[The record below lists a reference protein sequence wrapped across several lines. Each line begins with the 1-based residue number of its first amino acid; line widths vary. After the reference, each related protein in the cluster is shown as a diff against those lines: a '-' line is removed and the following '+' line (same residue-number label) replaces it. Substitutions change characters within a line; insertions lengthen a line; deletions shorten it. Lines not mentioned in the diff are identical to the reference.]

1 MTTPAPQHIGG
12 RSVLTKGVDV
22 SITSERISGKR
33 FSTVRKD
40 GYDTGEVDQC
50 LVDMER
56 RLNEA
61 ERKVD
66 VLQEANGLL
75 HEQLLRAQE
84 DLRRADEERN
94 RMLDE
99 RPPVETEDPVRT
111 SSQAAA
117 RLLEIATR
125 DAEELLTE
133 ARQEGEKLVAVA
145 HDEAA
150 RQRAQGDRRRVEA
163 EARVAELTAL
173 EHSYRDALASM
184 LASHVEALE
193 GPPLSESLGVE
204 AG

>member
-1 MTTPAPQHIGG
+1 
-12 RSVLTKGVDV
+12 V
-22 SITSERISGKR
+22 SITSETISGKR
-33 FSTVRKD
+33 FPTVRRD

-125 DAEELLTE
+125 DAEELVSSARAQAGEMLTE